1 MSMSDQMK
9 QEVKMRLRE
18 KIGIFVLAVL
28 LTFAAFSIIAAPA
41 VDIMKVGK
49 FAGYEIISN
58 VLARANSPLVQSIT
72 RKG

>member
-1 MSMSDQMK
+1 
-9 QEVKMRLRE
+9 MRLRE